1 MIGTHVIIGMAS
13 DCQYGDLVPD
23 YRGTVVTPWRKCIN
37 QDTII
42 CKTEDGRDLWVDLGG
57 LKKIE

>member
-1 MIGTHVIIGMAS
+1 MTGTHVIIGMAS
-13 DCQYGDLVPD
+13 NYHVGDLVPD
-23 YRGTVVTPWRKCIN
+23 FRGLVVTPWRKCIN

-42 CKTEDGRDLWVDLGG
+42 CKTEDGHDLWVDLWG